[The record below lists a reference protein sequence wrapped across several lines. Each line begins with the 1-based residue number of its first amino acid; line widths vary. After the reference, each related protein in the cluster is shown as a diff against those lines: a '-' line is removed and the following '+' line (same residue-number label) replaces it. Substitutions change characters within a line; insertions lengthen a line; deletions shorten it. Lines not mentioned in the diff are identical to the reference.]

1 MKNVIATAFA
11 GLIAITGI
19 MFNTAMAEIKIGKK
33 DAQLTVQSCAM
44 VETITKQAVFR
55 MSEGHSADDVGVLML
70 NNSAKLKDELD
81 TNNWIALTFVFNSLN
96 KINNDLNSK
105 EIHDYIRSQGYNVT
119 TPNLAAF
126 ISGYYGNYC
135 MKHIGE
141 KFTHMV
147 IVELI

>member
-1 MKNVIATAFA
+1 
-11 GLIAITGI
+11 
-19 MFNTAMAEIKIGKK
+19 
-33 DAQLTVQSCAM
+33 
-44 VETITKQAVFR
+44 VFR
-55 MSEGHSADDVGVLML
+55 MSEGHSADEVGVLML

-126 ISGYYGNYC
+126 ISG
-135 MKHIGE
+135 
-141 KFTHMV
+141 
-147 IVELI
+147 